1 MPRVTVLITLY
12 NKGAFVE
19 EAVRSVLASDYTDFE
34 VLVIDDGSTDQGPEC
49 VRAISDPRIRLLR
62 SDRNMGR
69 PAAANRGFDAALGEY
84 IAVFDADDVMVPERL
99 SRQVAYLDANP
110 GVDAVG
116 SAMSVFGAK
125 SEFWTWPADDRQG
138 RSKLLFGD
146 PVCYGTTMFR
156 KSTLDANGLRCD
168 EAWRVPGMDFLFLV
182 RCAAHMRFANLPEAL
197 TLYRFGEQ
205 NMRHGRDPLEVK
217 ARIYEG
223 VFGIL
228 GIAAGKEEIRLQ
240 LMLHRLFR
248 RVPDATDVVSLAR
261 WIARL
266 KAWNRDTGHFP
277 EDGFEA
283 ELDRRYKRLFF
294 LIADRRTIAPFVHMW
309 HGAGFSFGNLSYFF
323 KVLLRR
329 LLGWRPAESATPAS
343 VAESIG
349 SKAHFVALDT

>member
-19 EAVRSVLASDYTDFE
+19 EAVRSVLASDLADFE
-34 VLVIDDGSTDQGPEC
+34 VLVVDDGSTDQGPER
-49 VRAISDPRIRLLR
+49 VSAIGDPRIRLLR

-84 IAVFDADDVMVPERL
+84 IAVLDADDVMVPERL
-99 SRQVAYLDANP
+99 SRQVAFLDANP
-110 GVDAVG
+110 GIDAVG
-116 SAMSVFGAK
+116 SALSVFGSK
-125 SEFWTWPADDRQG
+125 SEFWSWPADDRTG

-156 KSTLDANGLRCD
+156 KATLDANGLRCD
-168 EAWRVPGMDFLFLV
+168 EEWRVPGMDFLFLV
-182 RCAAHMRFANLPEAL
+182 RCSAHMRFANLPEAL
-197 TLYRFGEQ
+197 TLYRVGEQ
-205 NMRHGRDPLEVK
+205 NMRHGLDPLEVK
-217 ARIYEG
+217 ARIYARMFEM
-223 VFGIL
+223 L
-228 GIAAGKEEIRLQ
+228 GIDAGKEEVRLQ

-248 RVPDATDVVSLAR
+248 RVPDAADVVALSR

-266 KAWNRDTGHFP
+266 KAWNRESGHFP

-294 LIADRRTIAPFVHMW
+294 LIADRRGIAAILHLR
-309 HGAGFSFGNLSYFF
+309 HGAGFTIGNITYFM

-329 LLGWRPAESATPAS
+329 MLGWRAAESATPELRVQEAQGNGILAAANS
-343 VAESIG
+343 
-349 SKAHFVALDT
+349 